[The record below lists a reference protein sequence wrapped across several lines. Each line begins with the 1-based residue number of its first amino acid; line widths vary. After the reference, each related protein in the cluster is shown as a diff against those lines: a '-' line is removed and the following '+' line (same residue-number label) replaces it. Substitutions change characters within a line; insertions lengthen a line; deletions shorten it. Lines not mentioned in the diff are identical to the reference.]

1 MCNVRI
7 STYRNAM
14 PGYNDKLLKYNN
26 IMPKYN
32 DMKSY
37 YSDKMFHYID
47 TMLSYNGC
55 SLSIMIRYQN
65 LVKIYETI
73 ITEVKQ
79 TGYNGNS
86 VAYNLT

>member
-1 MCNVRI
+1 M
-7 STYRNAM
+7 S
-14 PGYNDKLLKYNN
+14 
-26 IMPKYN
+26 KYN

-47 TMLSYNGC
+47 TMPSYNGC
-55 SLSIMIRYQN
+55 TLSIIIGYQN
-65 LVKIYETI
+65 LVTIYEI
-73 ITEVKQ
+73 VITEVKQ

>member
-1 MCNVRI
+1 MSN
-7 STYRNAM
+7 
-14 PGYNDKLLKYNN
+14 
-26 IMPKYN
+26 YN

-37 YSDKMFHYID
+37 YNDKMFHYID
-47 TMLSYNGC
+47 TMPSYNGC
-55 SLSIMIRYQN
+55 TLSIIIGYQN
-65 LVKIYETI
+65 IVTIYEII

>member
-1 MCNVRI
+1 M
-7 STYRNAM
+7 S
-14 PGYNDKLLKYNN
+14 
-26 IMPKYN
+26 KYN
-32 DMKSY
+32 DMKSC

-47 TMLSYNGC
+47 IMPSYNGC
-55 SLSIMIRYQN
+55 TLSIIIGYQA

-79 TGYNGNS
+79 ARYNGSS

>member
-1 MCNVRI
+1 MSN
-7 STYRNAM
+7 
-14 PGYNDKLLKYNN
+14 
-26 IMPKYN
+26 YN

-37 YSDKMFHYID
+37 YSHKMFHYID
-47 TMLSYNGC
+47 TMPSYNGC
-55 SLSIMIRYQN
+55 TLSIIIGYQN
-65 LVKIYETI
+65 IVTIYEII